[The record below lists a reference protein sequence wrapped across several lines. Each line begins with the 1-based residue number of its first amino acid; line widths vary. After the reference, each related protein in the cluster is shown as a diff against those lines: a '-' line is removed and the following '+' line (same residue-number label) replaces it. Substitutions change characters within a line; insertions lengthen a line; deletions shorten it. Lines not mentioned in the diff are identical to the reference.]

1 MKATPRTL
9 YFLVQFLLPY
19 LSRTEFCFESQGS
32 ILYNQVL
39 IGHAYKNFLT
49 RGIFNCGQRCLA
61 DTRCVSYNY
70 QTSTIKD
77 GVCELNEKRIEAKE
91 LFEEKQGFAFVRMRR
106 RTVGTVLVLSSHLN
120 SILIACLESTQA
132 VINDQLTPREPLKLA
147 SRKTWQFVT
156 FRPFNPS
163 FFIASNQIF
172 TLILMSGCF
181 LASQTD

>member
-32 ILYNQVL
+32 ILCNQVL

-61 DTRCVSYNY
+61 DTRCASYNY

-120 SILIACLESTQA
+120 SILIACLEST
-132 VINDQLTPREPLKLA
+132 LPL
-147 SRKTWQFVT
+147 
-156 FRPFNPS
+156 
-163 FFIASNQIF
+163 I
-172 TLILMSGCF
+172 SGE
-181 LASQTD
+181 

>member
-19 LSRTEFCFESQGS
+19 LSRTEFCLESQGS

-39 IGHAYKNFLT
+39 IGHVYKNFLT

-120 SILIACLESTQA
+120 SILITCLEST
-132 VINDQLTPREPLKLA
+132 LPL
-147 SRKTWQFVT
+147 
-156 FRPFNPS
+156 
-163 FFIASNQIF
+163 I
-172 TLILMSGCF
+172 SGE
-181 LASQTD
+181 